1 MWGGARNSRVQ
12 AARTL
17 AGGAVEP
24 DVIILTFTYLTFSG
38 LRTTEAMEGRQ
49 EVLGLVR
56 IVQCAE
62 LRHKNSK
69 QDRTLNIQPSCEA
82 PFTASS

>member
-1 MWGGARNSRVQ
+1 MQSPPPRLMWCAGRNSGVQ

-38 LRTTEAMEGRQ
+38 LRATEAMEGRQ
-49 EVLGLVR
+49 EVLGVVR
-56 IVQCAE
+56 IVPCAE
-62 LRHKNSK
+62 
-69 QDRTLNIQPSCEA
+69 
-82 PFTASS
+82 